1 MLFVAFDIVHSEI
14 FYKQSVVSRR
24 FQLFTVSALFK
35 VVIFLPY
42 LQMSKNLRRD
52 DARGE
57 RWILGSRTA
66 KIVSDGSTC
75 VSTGL

>member
-1 MLFVAFDIVHSEI
+1 MNGARLKTMRAFTD
-14 FYKQSVVSRR
+14 
-24 FQLFTVSALFK
+24 SALK

-52 DARGE
+52 FARGE

-66 KIVSDGSTC
+66 KIVSDGSSEPLEAGQFKKS
-75 VSTGL
+75 VW